1 MLEIFLTPQWESL
14 IYDIYI
20 GVMTCIVLRRQFLG
34 QTVSFGFALCSGHND
49 LNLLFNVH
57 MGEKNPSRKVPT
69 RHLAEILDVF
79 ERSRGRKT
87 QGIVTESTGM
97 EPCQRKATE
106 SEMGIP

>member
-1 MLEIFLTPQWESL
+1 MFWTFETRWESCVLEIFLTPQWESL

-57 MGEKNPSRKVPT
+57 MGEKNPAPAKFPPDTWLRFSMFSKGPVEEKPK
-69 RHLAEILDVF
+69 E
-79 ERSRGRKT
+79 
-87 QGIVTESTGM
+87 
-97 EPCQRKATE
+97 
-106 SEMGIP
+106 